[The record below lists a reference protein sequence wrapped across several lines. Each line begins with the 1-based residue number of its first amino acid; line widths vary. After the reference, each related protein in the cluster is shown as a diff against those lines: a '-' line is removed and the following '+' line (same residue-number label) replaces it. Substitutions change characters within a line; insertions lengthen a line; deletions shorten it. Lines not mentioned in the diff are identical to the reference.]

1 MKRYFFQLLDDNY
14 NDIGAY
20 LPDGSSKQSAINK
33 ARKWMQANGV
43 RFAQLSVNS
52 MQTENLLD
60 IIEIYINETN
70 R

>member
-33 ARKWMQANGV
+33 ARKWMQSNGV